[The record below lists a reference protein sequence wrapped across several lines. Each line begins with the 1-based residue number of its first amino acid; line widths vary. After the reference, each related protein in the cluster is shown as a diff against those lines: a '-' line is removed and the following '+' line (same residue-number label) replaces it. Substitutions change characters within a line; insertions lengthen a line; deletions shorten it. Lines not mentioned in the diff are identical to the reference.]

1 MKMTDKPLAGTR
13 SSLSRATS
21 ETGWRLAKYLRPYL
35 ILLLVSILCALS
47 YAGAR
52 AGRAYL
58 AKPLLDDVVLQNQDD
73 TNTSSSLSW
82 VRDLL
87 PTKKLESGKKPS
99 EETFDRGMFGEQA
112 KENFLDVVVAALL
125 AVLIIPLSHF
135 GQSYVSQYILG
146 RVLVDLQ
153 QNLCQRLLNLPLAFH
168 QSMTRGERLSRTT
181 NDATRAHVALELL
194 CGDVL
199 QGAFSILVGGAILL
213 SISWQLSLLILI
225 TVPIVTGVI
234 AYFGT
239 RVRRYAKRRQESFGV
254 ITQRLVEILSN
265 IKVIKSFGAQTTEA
279 SSFRAHNEKLF
290 RRSMKVVLTRA
301 LSRTVVEGVN
311 NFVGVGVLVIG
322 AIIVYRGWW
331 ALTPGSLAAFVM
343 VMGSVYKPVKD
354 LTKGWNG
361 LMDSLPAAERFFE
374 LLDQEP
380 ETPDP
385 ADAQD
390 FSLEKE
396 LIVSNLFFTYR
407 DENSEDT
414 SVLQGVTF
422 SASAGSLVAIVG
434 KTGAGK
440 TTLVDLLVRFYDP
453 ESGNITVDGM
463 DLRKIKRRSL
473 TQNIAVVSQEPLL
486 FEGSIRDNIK
496 YGNPLADDFAIEKAA
511 KAAYVTEFSSRLK
524 NGLDT
529 LVGEEGE
536 RLSGGQRQRI
546 TIARALLKDPALLVL
561 DEATSAL
568 DSESESYVQNALEE
582 LIAGRTVFVIAH
594 RLSTIRHATKI
605 IVLEQGRIV
614 DSGTHIELSRR
625 AGLYRELLSLQTG
638 IPEVVED

>member
-1 MKMTDKPLAGTR
+1 
-13 SSLSRATS
+13 
-21 ETGWRLAKYLRPYL
+21 
-35 ILLLVSILCALS
+35 
-47 YAGAR
+47 
-52 AGRAYL
+52 
-58 AKPLLDDVVLQNQDD
+58 
-73 TNTSSSLSW
+73 
-82 VRDLL
+82 
-87 PTKKLESGKKPS
+87 
-99 EETFDRGMFGEQA
+99 
-112 KENFLDVVVAALL
+112 
-125 AVLIIPLSHF
+125 
-135 GQSYVSQYILG
+135 
-146 RVLVDLQ
+146 
-153 QNLCQRLLNLPLAFH
+153 
-168 QSMTRGERLSRTT
+168 
-181 NDATRAHVALELL
+181 
-194 CGDVL
+194 
-199 QGAFSILVGGAILL
+199 
-213 SISWQLSLLILI
+213 
-225 TVPIVTGVI
+225 
-234 AYFGT
+234 
-239 RVRRYAKRRQESFGV
+239 
-254 ITQRLVEILSN
+254 
-265 IKVIKSFGAQTTEA
+265 
-279 SSFRAHNEKLF
+279 
-290 RRSMKVVLTRA
+290 
-301 LSRTVVEGVN
+301 
-311 NFVGVGVLVIG
+311 
-322 AIIVYRGWW
+322 
-331 ALTPGSLAAFVM
+331 
-343 VMGSVYKPVKD
+343 
-354 LTKGWNG
+354 
-361 LMDSLPAAERFFE
+361 MDSLPAAERFFE

-453 ESGNITVDGM
+453 ESGSITVDGM

-496 YGNPLADDFAIEKAA
+496 YGNPLADNFAIEKAA

-546 TIARALLKDPALLVL
+546 TIARALLKNPALLVL

-568 DSESESYVQNALEE
+568 DSESERYVQNALEE